1 MRSFLSASGTAG
13 LRGRRAGN
21 GTAAGAGLVAG
32 NGAAGGRAIWVG
44 LRGGSSGRGL
54 GSRNSR
60 SRGGH
65 SGSRRRR
72 RSRFLLGSRLL
83 RGRRRLLG
91 TRLGRRRRRL
101 RLLLRL
107 RGRLLGLSR
116 GGRARSLRLGCLR
129 LTEAALLG
137 LTGDATSLLRRRLRL
152 GSNRSSTDHHGE
164 DELTV
169 DLADGDGDASVL
181 SVEEDLSVDGAKGLS
196 EQKLGR
202 GGDGRARSV
211 RVSVVTLRRVVS
223 IALGR
228 LVRVS
233 SVVTSLVTL
242 VGVSSRRRSTN
253 SGASAVGTGAILR
266 LSVRLIGS
274 SAVVGF
280 IVLTL
285 LARSLKSTGSAA
297 RVLEN
302 GTLGNAKRDG

>member
-91 TRLGRRRRRL
+91 TRHGRRRRRL

-137 LTGDATSLLRRRLRL
+137 LTTETTLLRSRLRL

-223 IALGR
+223 IALWR

-253 SGASAVGTGAILR
+253 SGASAILR